1 MFLHHHFNY
10 PSITLSI
17 LTKVT
22 ISQIIYTPIFN
33 TYFFSAHSLLAGNN
47 IADTIERVV
56 AAVPVS
62 VVNSLM
68 VWPAVTG
75 LTFLYVQP
83 QYRSLFSGVVA
94 IGWQT
99 YLSWLNSKAAR
110 EVRMERVEE
119 NEREKGKGT
128 EKNLSEQ
135 KHIAVVATAA
145 AS

>member
-1 MFLHHHFNY
+1 M
-10 PSITLSI
+10 
-17 LTKVT
+17 
-22 ISQIIYTPIFN
+22 
-33 TYFFSAHSLLAGNN
+33 
-47 IADTIERVV
+47 
-56 AAVPVS
+56 PVS